1 MHIVMSMEKPGI
13 SQGWQHFPF
22 DPQAIPAVLLGKHPK
37 ALKAFNL
44 RLRCTILLRSI
55 SHDWE
60 FSASLCVGTATLL
73 HRRKLDRLRWLWL
86 MAFCLKRQTTSPMI
100 G

>member
-1 MHIVMSMEKPGI
+1 MHIVISMEKPGI

-22 DPQAIPAVLLGKHPK
+22 DPQAIPAVLLRKQPK
-37 ALKAFNL
+37 ALKAFKL

-60 FSASLCVGTATLL
+60 FSASLCVGTATLPHPSPPSGQRGTEL
-73 HRRKLDRLRWLWL
+73 LVGDALN
-86 MAFCLKRQTTSPMI
+86 MA
-100 G
+100 